1 MKLNDL
7 DALALM
13 PKYAVGYAFA
23 CKALDEW
30 VSKVHTRADALSTP
44 WALAG
49 ISALSEEELQAAYK
63 LYSVGE
69 YYPDLPREK
78 RNKILYE
85 QIVHNHTGITLEALG
100 GVLKHLNPASEMT
113 VSFEDTP
120 AYDADGDLIDS
131 DYLHHYSVNCTLIS
145 APPEFPVNLY
155 YRLRENLR
163 NLMRATA
170 TLDEIDVTIPVETDI
185 NAWGICIFGGY
196 ITAQN
201 ATQNQVALRVG
212 SGWHSSEC
220 QAAIA
225 AATGNP
231 NNVYISAAILGRTAG
246 VLNPK
251 ENVIENLRSVYA
263 AQTSTGV
270 YRATDGAFGIYRLAP
285 TVYEYKQYHRGDFT

>member
-1 MKLNDL
+1 MRLNDL
-7 DALALM
+7 YTSELM
-13 PKYAVGYAFA
+13 PKYAEGYTFA

-44 WALAG
+44 WTLAG
-49 ISALSEEELQAAYK
+49 ISALTEEELQTAYK

-69 YYPDLPREK
+69 YYPYLPREK
-78 RNKILYE
+78 RDRFLYE
-85 QIVHNHTGITLEALG
+85 QIVHNHTGITLEALVD
-100 GVLKHLNPASEMT
+100 VLKHLNPASEMT

-120 AYDADGDLIDS
+120 AYDDDGDLVDS

-155 YRLRENLR
+155 HCLRENLR

-170 TLDEIDVTIPVETDI
+170 KLDEIDVTIPVETDI

-196 ITAQN
+196 VNSQNAAQN
-201 ATQNQVALRVG
+201 LTALRAG
-212 SGWHSSEC
+212 SGWHLAQC
-220 QAAIA
+220 NAAII
-225 AATGNP
+225 AATDNP
-231 NNVYISAAILGRTAG
+231 NNVYISASILNRTAG

-251 ENVIENLRSVYA
+251 ENVIEILRSVYMS
-263 AQTSTGV
+263 QTSTGV

-285 TVYEYKQYHRGDFT
+285 TVYEYKQYHREDFT